1 MRSRWGCCSG
11 SSERRIPIAGRF
23 IPCQNDPMSE
33 AQQWAFPEALQ
44 PKPEDTQFD
53 LARILDSVV
62 LVRVEVPPDAYTANT
77 LGTERAGNGVVI
89 REDGLVLTIGY
100 LITEATQIW
109 LATNRGAVVA
119 GYPLA
124 YDRATGFGLIQ
135 PLGKLDVPFVKHGL
149 AADVKVGDSAFVI
162 GHGGRAH
169 SVKTRIVAKR
179 EFAGYWEY
187 VLDEALFTAPAHPK
201 WGGTALIDAQGNLIG
216 IGSLLVQEDVKGE
229 VIHVNMFVPIDLL
242 APILDSM
249 LTTGRSQ
256 HPPTPWL
263 GMSTQDP
270 DGKLVVARLSPA
282 GPAHRAGI
290 HEGDMVLG
298 VGQQRVHGL
307 AEFFRTVRQLGPAG
321 VEVPLMIARGGDVLH
336 ITVKSAD
343 REDFL
348 KKPNLH

>member
-1 MRSRWGCCSG
+1 
-11 SSERRIPIAGRF
+11 
-23 IPCQNDPMSE
+23 MSE

-44 PKPEDTQFD
+44 PKAEETQFD
-53 LARILDSVV
+53 LTRALDSVV
-62 LVRVEVPPDAYTANT
+62 LVRAEVPPDAFTANT
-77 LGTERAGNGVVI
+77 LGTERAGNAVAI

-109 LATNRGAVVA
+109 LASNRGTVVG

-135 PLGKLDVPFVKHGL
+135 PLGKLDVPYLKRGL
-149 AADVKVGDSAFVI
+149 AADVKVGDSVFVI

-169 SVKTRIVAKR
+169 SVKTRIVGKR

-187 VLDEALFTAPAHPK
+187 VLDEALFTAPAHPQ
-201 WGGTALIDAQGNLIG
+201 WGGTALVDAQGNLIG
-216 IGSLLVQEDVKGE
+216 VGSLLVQEEIKGE

-242 APILDSM
+242 APILDAM
-249 LTTGRSQ
+249 LKTGRSQ
-256 HPPTPWL
+256 ITPNPWL

-270 DGKLVVARLSPA
+270 EGRLVVARLSPG
-282 GPAHRAGI
+282 GPAHKAGVQ
-290 HEGDMVLG
+290 EGDMVLG
-298 VGQQRVHGL
+298 VGPKRVHGL
-307 AEFFRTVRQLGPAG
+307 AEFFRTVRELGPAG
-321 VEVPLMIARGGDVLH
+321 VDVPLMIARGGDVLH
-336 ITVKSAD
+336 IVVKSAD